1 MARPRSLFP
10 ALLVALTAGCGAA
23 PTPGPDAP
31 TTAEVGP
38 TNGAA
43 GTNGGAKSGEHTKPE
58 GASAGKDTPAPPLV
72 FIEDDLDGAMAR
84 ARAEKKALFVD
95 AWAPWCHTCLS
106 MKNYVLVDPALRP
119 LADRVVFAAIDT
131 DRPSSAAFLERYKM
145 SFWPT
150 FFVIDPAKGDVVAYL
165 PGAASAR
172 EMRNFVED
180 AVRVMDASAPPSDPL
195 YTLAQASAA
204 RAAGDHRKALA
215 LYDELLAKVDARWP
229 RRDDVLA
236 GKLSSLAG
244 SGDVDGCARFGAEHV
259 DEIRG
264 AAAPADFAAVLL
276 SCASR
281 LAKSSTQDLA
291 RRKAITKL
299 EALVASPPTESTVDD
314 RADTLAILAGVK
326 SELGDTDGARAAHEK
341 RLVIMEKAAAEAKS
355 PEIAATYDYGR
366 AISYMALGRGEEAVR
381 MLEQREREMPKSYDP
396 PARLS
401 SALAKMGRLDA
412 ALAANGRAVA
422 LSYGP
427 RRLAYLKQRADLQ
440 AKMGDRKGQIA
451 TLREE
456 VAGHEALGPG
466 QRNEA
471 SLADARRRLTEALGE
486 GSAPPKR

>member
-1 MARPRSLFP
+1 MARPRRLLA
-10 ALLVALTAGCGAA
+10 ALLFAAGCGGA
-23 PTPGPDAP
+23 PPPAPNTPN
-31 TTAEVGP
+31 TTEGGP

-43 GTNGGAKSGEHTKPE
+43 ATSAAATSSDLSGPS
-58 GASAGKDTPAPPLV
+58 SAAGGKDTSAPPLV

-119 LADRVVFAAIDT
+119 LADRVIFAALDT

-150 FFVIDPAKGDVVAYL
+150 FFMIDPAKGDVVAYW
-165 PGAASAR
+165 PGAASVR
-172 EMRNFVED
+172 EMRGFIED
-180 AVRVMDASAPPSDPL
+180 AVRVLDASAPPSDPL
-195 YTLAQASAA
+195 YTLSRASAA
-204 RAAGDHRKALA
+204 RAAGDHHKALA
-215 LYDELLAKVDARWP
+215 LYDELFAKVDARWP
-229 RRDDVLA
+229 RRDDALA
-236 GKLSSLAG
+236 GKLSALAG
-244 SGDVDGCARFGAEHV
+244 SGDVDGCARFGAAHV

-264 AAAPADFAAVLL
+264 AAAPADFASVLL

-281 LAKSSTQDLA
+281 LAKSSTQELA
-291 RRKAITKL
+291 RRKAMARL
-299 EALVASPPTESTVDD
+299 EALVASPPPESTVDD
-314 RADTLAILAGVK
+314 RADALAILADVK
-326 SELGDTDGARAAHEK
+326 SELGDAEGARAAHEK
-341 RLVIMEKAAAEAKS
+341 RLVLMEKAAAEAKT

-366 AISYMALGRGEEAVR
+366 AVSYMALGRNEQAVR
-381 MLEQREREMPKSYDP
+381 MLEQREREMPKSYDA

-401 SALAKMGRLDA
+401 SVLARMGRMEA

-427 RRLAYLKQRADLQ
+427 RRLAYLKQRAGLQ
-440 AKMGDRKGQIA
+440 AKMGDKPGQIA

-471 SLADARRRLTEALGE
+471 ALMDARRRLAEALG
-486 GSAPPKR
+486 AAPKR

>member
-1 MARPRSLFP
+1 MGSSGPNAEANTSER
-10 ALLVALTAGCGAA
+10 AK
-23 PTPGPDAP
+23 PGEA
-31 TTAEVGP
+31 T
-38 TNGAA
+38 
-43 GTNGGAKSGEHTKPE
+43 
-58 GASAGKDTPAPPLV
+58 AGKDTSAPPLV
-72 FIEDDLDGAMAR
+72 FIEDDLDAAMAR

-119 LADRVVFAAIDT
+119 LADRVVFAAVDT

-150 FFVIDPAKGDVVAYL
+150 FFVLDPAKGDVVAYW

-172 EMRNFVED
+172 EMRSFIED

-229 RRDDVLA
+229 RRDEALA
-236 GKLSSLAG
+236 GKLMSLAN
-244 SGDVDGCARFGAEHV
+244 SGDAEGCARFGAEHV
-259 DEIRG
+259 DAIRG
-264 AAAPADFAAVLL
+264 AAAPADFASVLL
-276 SCASR
+276 SCAGR
-281 LAKSSTQDLA
+281 LAKSSTQELA

-299 EALVASPPTESTVDD
+299 EALIASPPAESTVDD
-314 RADTLAILAGVK
+314 RADALAILGGVK
-326 SELGDTDGARAAHEK
+326 MELGDADGARAAHEK
-341 RLVIMEKAAAEAKS
+341 RLVLMEKAAAEAKT

-366 AISYMALGRGEEAVR
+366 AISYMALGRSEDAVR

-396 PARLS
+396 PARLAS
-401 SALAKMGRLDA
+401 VLAKMGRNEA

-440 AKMGDRKGQIA
+440 ARMGDRKGQIA

-456 VAGHEALGPG
+456 VAGHEALGAG

-471 SLADARRRLTEALGE
+471 ALADARRRLTEALGE
-486 GSAPPKR
+486 GKGAAPKR